1 MNPPVVTE
9 KDLWAE
15 YVENLDLGWAA
26 ARLALCA
33 RYGPVLRL
41 IVFGEVQKALRSVE
55 AEGGRPVALDTL
67 RRGLGLRVQGPGFRV
82 YDLGF

>member
-9 KDLWAE
+9 EDLWTE
-15 YVENLDLGWAA
+15 EVENLDLGRAA

-33 RYGPVLRL
+33 RHGPVLRL
-41 IVFGEVQKALRSVE
+41 VVFGEVQKALRSVE

-67 RRGLGLRVQGPGFRV
+67 RRVLGLRVQGPGFRV
-82 YDLGF
+82 WDLGF